1 MSKKYSLYIYD
12 LEGTEKSRYCQ
23 KLDKFGEIDDPYL
36 QQPTTV
42 GKDWRNWPSVE
53 YPDIYNYTQEKFW
66 KHTKVLK
73 LTTIMPMAGLTKSK
87 S

>member
-1 MSKKYSLYIYD
+1 MKTMSKKYSLYIYD

-53 YPDIYNYTQEKFW
+53 YPDIYNYTQEKF
-66 KHTKVLK
+66 
-73 LTTIMPMAGLTKSK
+73 
-87 S
+87 